1 MLGKKLNKIFSSR
14 VFYIVFAV
22 VVAAALWIF
31 VEGDDPRTQRVTV
44 DLIPVTLRNEALLSD
59 RGLIITAMERDTV
72 TITFEGSRA
81 GLSQLSRNSVTV
93 EVDLSGITTTGDERL
108 EFEVILPS
116 GVGRTVSELS
126 RSPTRIGLTVDRLF
140 ERSIPVR
147 GEYTGGTA
155 HGTDIYEY
163 LVGEPEFGPQM
174 ITVSGPE
181 RVVARVSEAWV
192 PIMRENLSATYI
204 DYLPFILRDENGYEL
219 SEEELEQ
226 LEVSHDLVRVTV
238 PISAIRPVPLTVL
251 FMHGAGTT
259 DYNTFVDIFPD
270 KIYVSGDPDAI
281 RELNEIPLGTI
292 DLTRIELSDSELFPI
307 IVQNNFIN
315 HSGETEATV
324 RVEVRGLEV
333 WSFSVSNIHTSN
345 DPGDYTLTVITRSLD
360 VRIRGRR
367 EELEALTETNFRIVA
382 DLAGLSVGSHQ
393 VPVTVWIDGDVGNVG
408 PVGEYT
414 ITVRLDR
421 VENSS

>member
-22 VVAAALWIF
+22 IVAAALWIF
-31 VEGDDPRTQRVTV
+31 VEGDDPRAQRTTIEG
-44 DLIPVTLRNEALLSD
+44 IPVTLRNEALLND
-59 RGLIITAMERDTV
+59 RSLVITAMDRETV
-72 TITFEGSRA
+72 NIMFEGTRA
-81 GLSQLSRNSVTV
+81 GLSQLSRSAIIV
-93 EVDLSGITTTGDERL
+93 EIDLADITEPGIE
-108 EFEVILPS
+108 EFYFEVVLPS
-116 GVGRTVSELS
+116 GVGRTVSELA
-126 RSPTRIGLTVDRLF
+126 RSPTRIFLTVDRLF
-140 ERSIPVR
+140 EMSVPVR

-155 HGTDIYEY
+155 PGTDMYEY

-219 SEEELEQ
+219 EEEYLEQ
-226 LEVSHDLVRVTV
+226 LEISHDLVRVTV
-238 PISAIRPVPLTVL
+238 PVSAVRPVPLTVL
-251 FMHGAGTT
+251 FMYGAGATE
-259 DYNTFVDIFPD
+259 YNTFYEIFPD
-270 KIYVSGDPDAI
+270 RIYVSGEPDAI

-292 DLTRIELSDSELFPI
+292 DLTRIELSDSEMFAILIP
-307 IVQNNFIN
+307 NNFRN
-315 HSGETEATV
+315 HSGETEANV

-333 WSFSVSNIHTSN
+333 WPVSVANIHTVNAPS
-345 DPGDYTLTVITRSLD
+345 GYTLTVLNQRLD

-367 EELEALTETNFRIVA
+367 EDLEALTDTNFRITT
-382 DLAGLSVGSHQ
+382 DLSGLPAGHAQ
-393 VPVTVWIDGDVGNVG
+393 IPATVWIDGDVGDVG
-408 PVGEYT
+408 PVGEYR

-421 VENSS
+421 ASY